1 MTKVVNASGRP
12 NETVEQ
18 TSSFTGKLWDSNGRV
33 TVGPTHTYIIVRKY
47 FEHQSVSSPR
57 ISGKLRIRS
66 NPYSMKK
73 LEESRGIVRVEGSSH
88 MYGGFVSH
96 VYFSTGGGNLPFDV
110 TSLETQ
116 AVSRSREK
124 FLKEV
129 QNASA
134 NILLALVE
142 RREILETVMALTKE
156 AYKKLRE
163 YKKLIDRF
171 NRLTSDLARKRF
183 LEKYLT
189 GFSGRGLSKSKD
201 KAADLWLFYS
211 YAIMPLILE
220 IEQMVNHIKKI
231 EPRAVHGRARKSFST
246 TIKVTDTYYRGER
259 KHVGYVSSHVRGY
272 VTIVDPYKKLLSE
285 FGFTNLATIIW
296 ERITYSFVID
306 WFINIGSWLASLTAL
321 DGVIVTDYNET
332 VTIKNGMS
340 VSNFQSINS
349 GGWLIQSTLVNPE
362 FFMYKHK
369 RRTVPNEPPKPQ
381 IFTDV
386 NLNWRRLLSGVA
398 LLNQQLF
405 RLK

>member
-1 MTKVVNASGRP
+1 
-12 NETVEQ
+12 
-18 TSSFTGKLWDSNGRV
+18 
-33 TVGPTHTYIIVRKY
+33 
-47 FEHQSVSSPR
+47 
-57 ISGKLRIRS
+57 
-66 NPYSMKK
+66 
-73 LEESRGIVRVEGSSH
+73 
-88 MYGGFVSH
+88 
-96 VYFSTGGGNLPFDV
+96 
-110 TSLETQ
+110 
-116 AVSRSREK
+116 
-124 FLKEV
+124 
-129 QNASA
+129 
-134 NILLALVE
+134 
-142 RREILETVMALTKE
+142 
-156 AYKKLRE
+156 
-163 YKKLIDRF
+163 
-171 NRLTSDLARKRF
+171 
-183 LEKYLT
+183 
-189 GFSGRGLSKSKD
+189 
-201 KAADLWLFYS
+201 
-211 YAIMPLILE
+211 
-220 IEQMVNHIKKI
+220 MVNHIKKI